1 MSVSGPD
8 ELMSVVAA
16 WATGAATARPVAKS
30 ATEATNTVS
39 RKAAL
44 FMRSTLPSPRAA
56 SSDDRHVLPRNPW
69 SVRGC
74 RNSDA
79 YAQRLGSYARVSV
92 VNGGYLLG
100 LSAIPETE

>member
-1 MSVSGPD
+1 
-8 ELMSVVAA
+8 MSVVAA
-16 WATGAATARPVAKS
+16 SATGAATARPVAKS

-39 RKAAL
+39 RNAAL
-44 FMRSTLPSPRAA
+44 FIRSTLPSPRAA
-56 SSDDRHVLPRNPW
+56 SSDGRLVLSRNPW
-69 SVRGC
+69 SAQRC

-92 VNGGYLLG
+92 VNGGYRLG